1 MIKFVSTTGGI
12 DPVGF
17 DEAVLQGF
25 AADGGLFVPDR
36 IPVLDREQLQAF
48 STLSFQDLAFELVSL
63 YIDPSIIPRQDLRR
77 LIDNSYRDF
86 QHPGIVDLVP
96 IPGKPDNRVLEL
108 FHGPT
113 QSFKDM
119 AMGFLMQVVDYL
131 LERRQ
136 ERLNIVLATTGDTG
150 PAAAWAA
157 AGKQRIDCW
166 PLYPRGMIS
175 REQERQM
182 TTLKADNVHPVGVEN
197 CPDGGDDLDL
207 VVAELFSDEKLKRAL
222 GLSSVNS
229 INWCRVMTQT
239 VHYFYS
245 YYRTVDR
252 VGDPIVFSVPSGAFG
267 NLFAGY
273 LARAMG
279 LPVARFVCANNVN
292 NALHAAFSRGVLPR
306 HDLVQT
312 PSSAIDIVAPYNF
325 WRFLYFAT
333 NRDSARIRQWMSDF
347 GARRDVVFDADTLKA
362 VQEGFISASI
372 SDEET
377 LSTIRSVYYAENPY
391 LIDPHTAVAVAAVE
405 AVRDRLPR
413 DVKVVCFATAH
424 PAKFPDVIKRAL
436 GVEDLP
442 AAAHHPAIDAA
453 RKSCEHLRICQLE
466 DLKSNLIGEMT
477 RQVARREG
485 APG

>member
-1 MIKFVSTTGGI
+1 MIKYVSTTGGI
-12 DPVGF
+12 EPVGF

-36 IPVLDREQLQAF
+36 IPVIDQEQLQAF

-63 YIDPSIIPRQDLRR
+63 YIDASIIPRQDLRR
-77 LIDNSYRDF
+77 LIDNSYREF
-86 QHPGIVDLVP
+86 QRPDIVNLVP
-96 IPGKPDNRVLEL
+96 IRGNRDTYVLEL

-131 LERRQ
+131 LGQRR

-182 TTLKADNVHPVGVEN
+182 TTLRADNVHPVGVEN

-207 VVAELFSDEKLKRAL
+207 VVAELFSDEKLKRTLA
-222 GLSSVNS
+222 LSSVNS

-245 YYRTVDR
+245 YYRAVER
-252 VGDPIVFSVPSGAFG
+252 VGDPVVFSVPSGAFG

-273 LARAMG
+273 LARSMG

-292 NALHAAFSRGVLPR
+292 NALHTAFSRGVLPR

-325 WRFLYFAT
+325 WRLLYFAT
-333 NRDSARIRQWMSDF
+333 NRDTARIRQWMKDF
-347 GARRDVVFDADTLKA
+347 AARREVVLDVETTKTI
-362 VQEGFISASI
+362 QGGFISASI

-377 LSTIRSVYYAENPY
+377 LATVRSVYEAEGHY

-405 AVRDRLPR
+405 AIRDSLPAAAAI
-413 DVKVVCFATAH
+413 VCFATAH

-436 GVEDLP
+436 DVEELP
-442 AAAHHPAIDAA
+442 AAGHHPVIDEA
-453 RKSCEHLRICQLE
+453 RDACEHLRICQLE
-466 DLKSNLIGEMT
+466 NLRSNLIGEMT
-477 RQVARREG
+477 RHVARRRG
-485 APG
+485 